1 MKIKK
6 GDKVKVL
13 VGDNSLKGKEGI
25 VTKVIRK
32 DNKVIVEGL
41 NLIIKHQKPSQA
53 HPEGA
58 RIEKEAPIDVSN
70 VMILDPKTNKPTRVG
85 YVIEDGK
92 KIRVA
97 KKTGNKLD

>member
-6 GDKVKVL
+6 GDKVRIM
-13 VGDNSLKGKEGI
+13 VGDNSIKGKEGI
-25 VTKVIRK
+25 VTKVLRK
-32 DNKVIVEGL
+32 ENKVIVEGL
-41 NLIIKHQKPSQA
+41 NLVIKHQKPNQKY
-53 HPEGA
+53 PDGA
-58 RIEKEAPIDVSN
+58 RIEKEGPIDASN

-92 KIRVA
+92 KVRVS